1 MRKFFAAALLVL
13 CFMNLCAL
21 SSSAV
26 VRAEKN
32 TYYIDDAEG
41 SALIKN
47 GNKKQARQEAQQ
59 AAYRDAINKAI
70 DMLTGSTDESLRSR
84 VFAKSQ
90 SMVKNFKIIDET
102 VEGDTL
108 HIVGSCT
115 VSEKNFDGVLGPEI
129 IDILGNPRIMIIV
142 DKESSSNAALVEDTL
157 LQLFEKA
164 GYLIVDSEQAQ
175 NLLALDPKKG
185 ISDPEMLAKAAKT
198 FRADIIIQGHAASG
212 AQSAQRFG
220 IKMYRP
226 SASVK
231 VKAVL
236 TKTGYQ
242 ISSSTISR
250 GTNKWGPSSSAGGM
264 ISSGLRQAAEEIIY
278 KIAFKLSEGS
288 GVNIQL
294 ANASFRDKQQLIEY
308 LRKTGKVY
316 ERNYSNKLAELDL
329 VSPKNAEEVALL
341 IDGYTLS
348 GGMIAV
354 EGQNAQVITA
364 KVTDIAPPP
373 PPSPDITYIVINI
386 YIEKLYDNEAE
397 KVKKELREFIGSSG
411 EVEDNFKDSTLR
423 VNVKFPENAQG
434 KKDVHDIEAFLRDEM
449 TRRGVRLVVD
459 KSEGN
464 SIRGTGDHILFFGN

>member
-1 MRKFFAAALLVL
+1 
-13 CFMNLCAL
+13 
-21 SSSAV
+21 
-26 VRAEKN
+26 
-32 TYYIDDAEG
+32 
-41 SALIKN
+41 
-47 GNKKQARQEAQQ
+47 
-59 AAYRDAINKAI
+59 
-70 DMLTGSTDESLRSR
+70 
-84 VFAKSQ
+84 
-90 SMVKNFKIIDET
+90 
-102 VEGDTL
+102 
-108 HIVGSCT
+108 
-115 VSEKNFDGVLGPEI
+115 
-129 IDILGNPRIMIIV
+129 
-142 DKESSSNAALVEDTL
+142 
-157 LQLFEKA
+157 
-164 GYLIVDSEQAQ
+164 
-175 NLLALDPKKG
+175 
-185 ISDPEMLAKAAKT
+185 
-198 FRADIIIQGHAASG
+198 
-212 AQSAQRFG
+212 
-220 IKMYRP
+220 
-226 SASVK
+226 
-231 VKAVL
+231 
-236 TKTGYQ
+236 
-242 ISSSTISR
+242 
-250 GTNKWGPSSSAGGM
+250 M

-373 PPSPDITYIVINI
+373 PPSPDIPVYIVINI
-386 YIEKLYDNEAE
+386 YIEKLYPYEAE

-464 SIRGTGDHILFFGN
+464 SIRGTGDHPLLLFFGN